1 MYVDNCNYDICN
13 KMVILAY
20 FKATLLET
28 TYMVCGI
35 VNKRLLNVK
44 NRADWGPNKTHPSG
58 MSK

>member
-1 MYVDNCNYDICN
+1 MYVDNCKYDICN

-44 NRADWGPNKTHPSG
+44 NRAD
-58 MSK
+58 